1 MDRNFFRRNET
12 CFPIKQ
18 KPLKE
23 RLLSDLELFLADNT
37 EAWVLHGNGIYE
49 HLKPAGGS
57 AVSAQQQ
64 LLEQF
69 GS

>member
-23 RLLSDLELFLADNT
+23 RLWADLELFLADNT
-37 EAWVLHGNGIYE
+37 EAWILQGDGTYEPLVPGNE
-49 HLKPAGGS
+49 V
-57 AVSAQQQ
+57 AVSAQETF
-64 LLEQF
+64 LEQC
-69 GS
+69 G